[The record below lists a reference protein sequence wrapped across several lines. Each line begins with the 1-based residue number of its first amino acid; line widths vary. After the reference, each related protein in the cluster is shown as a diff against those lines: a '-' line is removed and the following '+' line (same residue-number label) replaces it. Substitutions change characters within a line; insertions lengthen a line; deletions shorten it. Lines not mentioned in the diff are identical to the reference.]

1 MSKRGRCLILILAAV
16 FLVSITAENAMAT
29 EKVFKLGILGP
40 FTGPAA
46 KSGNEM
52 KDAATMA
59 IEEGGNKIG
68 DYKIEL
74 IYIDSQSDPAK
85 GTNAYSEAIER
96 KGVQAGIL
104 NWNTA
109 VDTALQPVW
118 AKHKVPHFFCLGA
131 GKAVNDKYNSLPE
144 DQRYLIIKGWPIPQ
158 KTAVGYVDFLSYA
171 LKNGLWKPEKKLVA
185 LWGEDTDWGRSLVGG
200 MGKGLKED
208 GWEIFTEEY
217 FDLKKTDFYP
227 FLNKCKKAGVTVLAG
242 SSSGVASVSAL
253 IKQTREIGF
262 RGLLI
267 AEGLGWVGG
276 WYKMTGP
283 ASNGVLDMQPQFA
296 TPAQKAWV
304 TRFKK
309 KYGYDPSPSAAGM
322 AFDYANF
329 FIKIANR
336 AIESHGS
343 LDSETVTKVGRTEV
357 ATGKLT
363 YSREEGALMHARYG
377 TDAANRPDPKI
388 SPEDFFFPVI
398 QYTNGKGTVV
408 YPQEMQQGKFVAPK

>member
-1 MSKRGRCLILILAAV
+1 MKKRGRCLIVVLAVV
-16 FLVSITAENAMAT
+16 FMGSMMIGNAAAD

-59 IEEGGNKIG
+59 IAEAGNKIG
-68 DYKIEL
+68 DYKVEL

-118 AKHKVPHFFCLGA
+118 AKYKVPHFFCLGA

-158 KTAVGYVDFLSYA
+158 KTAVGYVDFLDYA
-171 LKNGLWKPEKKLVA
+171 LKNGLWKPKKKLVA

-200 MGKGLKED
+200 MGKGLKEN

-227 FLNKCKKAGVTVLAG
+227 FLNKCKNAGVTILAG

-253 IKQTREIGF
+253 IKQTQEIGF

-276 WYKMTGP
+276 WYKMTGQ

-304 TRFKK
+304 TRFKE

-336 AIESHGS
+336 AIDSYGT
-343 LDSETVTKVGRTEV
+343 LDSETITKVGREEV

-377 TDAANRPDPKI
+377 TDGANRPDPKI
-388 SPEDFFFPVI
+388 SPKDFFFPVI
-398 QYTNGKGTVV
+398 QYANGKGTVV
-408 YPQEMQQGKFVAPK
+408 YPPEMQQGKFVAPK

>member
-1 MSKRGRCLILILAAV
+1 MNQRKRWLTIVWVAV
-16 FLVSITAENAMAT
+16 FAVSIIAGNAAAAD
-29 EKVFKLGILGP
+29 KVFKLGILGP

-52 KDAATMA
+52 KDAAKMA
-59 IEEGGNKIG
+59 FDEAGNKIG

-74 IYIDSQSDPAK
+74 VYIDSQSDPAK

-104 NWNTA
+104 NWNTS

-158 KTAVGYVDFLSYA
+158 KTAVGYVDFLDHA
-171 LKNGLWKPEKKLVA
+171 LKNNLWKPEKKLVA

-200 MGKGLKED
+200 MGQGLKKN

-227 FLNKCKKAGVTVLAG
+227 YLNKCKKAGVTVLAG
-242 SSSGVASVSAL
+242 SSSGVASLSAL

-262 RGLLI
+262 KGLLI
-267 AEGLGWVGG
+267 AEGIGWVGG
-276 WYKMTGP
+276 WYKMTGQ
-283 ASNGVLDMQPQFA
+283 ASDGVLDMQPQFA
-296 TPAQKAWV
+296 TPEQKAWV
-304 TRFKK
+304 ARFKK
-309 KYGYDPSPSAAGM
+309 KYNYDPSPSAAGM

-329 FIKIANR
+329 FIIIAKR
-336 AIESHGS
+336 AIAEHGT
-343 LDSETVTKVGRTEV
+343 LDSETVTKVGREEV
-357 ATGKLT
+357 AEGVLT
-363 YSREEGALMHARYG
+363 YSREDGALMHARYG
-377 TDAANRPDPKI
+377 TDASNKPDPKI
-388 SPEDFFFPVI
+388 SPKDFFFPVI
-398 QYTNGKGTVV
+398 QYSKGKGTVI
-408 YPQEMQQGKFVAPK
+408 YPAEMQQGKFVAPK